1 MTPPTGRR
9 NIINAPAPDACDG
22 CPTLSGHQTARKGM
36 SR

>member
-9 NIINAPAPDACDG
+9 NIINGQRRTRADG